1 MLVLY
6 LLFFI
11 ENKNSYI
18 LSFSIILLDTVY
30 TGRQKPTELVQE
42 YVEYRNFV

>member
-6 LLFFI
+6 ILFFI
-11 ENKNSYI
+11 ENRNSYI
-18 LSFSIILLDTVY
+18 PSFSIVLSDTVY

-42 YVEYRNFV
+42 CVEYRNFV